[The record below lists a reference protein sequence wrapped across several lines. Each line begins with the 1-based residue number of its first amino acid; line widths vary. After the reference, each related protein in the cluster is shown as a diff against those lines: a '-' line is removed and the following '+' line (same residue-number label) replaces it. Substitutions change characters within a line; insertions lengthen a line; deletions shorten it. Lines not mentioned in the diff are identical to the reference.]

1 MAKIIHVGKGST
13 SYKVIVSS
21 NSLTKSNLKEV
32 TKYSK
37 KVLII
42 TDDGIPKS
50 YLKNLKDKLS
60 GDIKIYDHKIPKGE
74 TSKSFTEY
82 VKIVEKLAT
91 QKFDRCD
98 LLIALGGGMVG
109 DITGFSASTYLRGI
123 GFIQIPTSLL
133 AQVDSSVG
141 GKTAI
146 NIEQGKNLVGAFYN
160 PKLVLVSTSYLK
172 TLTNDEFNSGLGE
185 IFKYSYLG
193 NKKIKSILKNK
204 ASKVTKREP
213 RVMEDLIVESIKT
226 KSKIVTEDEKENG
239 IRAIL
244 NLGHTFGH
252 AIEAKCG
259 YKNMP
264 HGQAVIYGMQI
275 IARISFLEGLI
286 EKINYIEMDQILN
299 SLNLDTNFQ
308 KFKYAELRPYL
319 MNDKKVSSGKLNL
332 ILLNS
337 SLTGYK
343 TDKFNPSNFSKAFKL
358 N

>member
-1 MAKIIHVGKGST
+1 M
-13 SYKVIVSS
+13 
-21 NSLTKSNLKEV
+21 
-32 TKYSK
+32 
-37 KVLII
+37 
-42 TDDGIPKS
+42 
-50 YLKNLKDKLS
+50 
-60 GDIKIYDHKIPKGE
+60 
-74 TSKSFTEY
+74 
-82 VKIVEKLAT
+82 
-91 QKFDRCD
+91 
-98 LLIALGGGMVG
+98 
-109 DITGFSASTYLRGI
+109 
-123 GFIQIPTSLL
+123 
-133 AQVDSSVG
+133 
-141 GKTAI
+141 
-146 NIEQGKNLVGAFYN
+146 VGAFYN
-160 PKLVLVSTSYLK
+160 PKLVLVSTSFLE

-193 NKKIKSILKNK
+193 NKKIRSILKNK
-204 ASKVTKREP
+204 ASKVTEREP
-213 RVMEDLIVESIKT
+213 KVMEDLIVESIKT
-226 KSKIVTEDEKENG
+226 KSRIVTEDEKENG

-259 YKNMP
+259 YKNIP

-308 KFKYAELRPYL
+308 KFKYAELKPYL

-337 SLTGYK
+337 GLTGYK
-343 TDKFNPSNFSKAFKL
+343 TDKFDPSNFSKAFKL